1 MKLKTLLMTAIVS
14 ATVSAGAQTQSNVK
28 SAIEAMASDP
38 YFFNAQIGVLAIDIN
53 TGATIAE
60 YNPDMSLTPAS
71 NMKLFSTAAALEM
84 YGPEYTFDTK
94 LAYTGSID
102 KNGRL
107 RGNLFII
114 GGGLCIFS
122 SIVVYYVVIQC
133 FCCQFCMQLTRFSI
147 HSRAV
152 IVKNSIGHIR

>member
-102 KNGRL
+102 KKRTSAWQP
-107 RGNLFII
+107 F
-114 GGGLCIFS
+114 
-122 SIVVYYVVIQC
+122 YYRWWRPYVG
-133 FCCQFCMQLTRFSI
+133 F
-147 HSRAV
+147 
-152 IVKNSIGHIR
+152 